1 MKRRHHDE
9 CSLGATRLQP
19 AFPPANFDRI
29 ARLYRW
35 AEYFTLGPLLTR
47 TREHFLPQMQGAQR
61 ALLLGDGDGRFT
73 AAILRRNATLQAH
86 AVDTSAAMLH
96 LLRTRSVRDG
106 TASRLRTTQSSVLDI
121 RAEADT
127 DLLVT
132 HFFLDCLTQ
141 AEIAVLASRFATE
154 VRSGCLWVISE
165 FGLPRHR
172 LLRPLA
178 AIYIRLLYLA
188 FRVLT
193 GLRPNRLPDPGRAL
207 GKAGFERLAR
217 EERFG
222 GLLYSE
228 LWQLRGAGCAE
239 R

>member
-1 MKRRHHDE
+1 MTLADPARHVTP
-9 CSLGATRLQP
+9 STFA
-19 AFPPANFDRI
+19 PANFDGI
-29 ARLYRW
+29 ARPYRW
-35 AEYFTLGPLLTR
+35 AEYLTLGPLLTR
-47 TREHFLPQMQGAQR
+47 TRRHFLPQIQGAQR

-73 AAILRRNATLQAH
+73 AALLRRNPTLQAH
-86 AVDTSAAMLH
+86 AVDTSATMLH

-106 TASRLRTTQSSVLDI
+106 TSHRLRTTQSSALDI
-121 RAEADT
+121 HAEANT

-132 HFFLDCLTQ
+132 HFLLDCLTQ
-141 AEIAVLASRFATE
+141 EEIAVLAHRFATE
-154 VRSGCLWVISE
+154 VRPGCLWVISE

-178 AIYIRLLYLA
+178 AIYIRSLYLA

-207 GKAGFERLAR
+207 GEAGFELLAR
-217 EERFG
+217 KERLG

-228 LWQLRGAGCAE
+228 LWQLRGAGV
-239 R
+239 RSHHP